1 MDDKSNKVPAER
13 EKVASSRPKKDILA
27 KKAKYEATS
36 REFKNR
42 YFAYYDDIKIS
53 DREDW

>member
-13 EKVASSRPKKDILA
+13 EKVASSRPNKDILA